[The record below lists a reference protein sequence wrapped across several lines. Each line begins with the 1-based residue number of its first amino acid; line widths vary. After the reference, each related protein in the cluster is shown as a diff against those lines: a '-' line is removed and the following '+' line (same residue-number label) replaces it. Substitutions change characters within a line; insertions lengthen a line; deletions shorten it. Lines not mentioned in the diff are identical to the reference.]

1 MNREA
6 GLPSISL
13 SCTVCSHLH
22 SSAHGDA
29 LTRGGLISTDSA
41 ASRPTACI
49 SSTPRGKVRD
59 VSLTCSRKSQT
70 ARLHTN
76 SRVSSTKSIVFF
88 LPSLANITIGGSL
101 ETLLKNEYGAR
112 LISPFMLIEVI
123 HPIGRGA
130 MMAVNGSCGRPWS
143 FLVGS

>member
-1 MNREA
+1 MKRSSICTPTTCPNAIKRGA

-13 SCTVCSHLH
+13 SRRVCSHLH

-29 LTRGGLISTDSA
+29 LTRGGLTKTDGA
-41 ASRPTACI
+41 ASKPTACI
-49 SSTPRGKVRD
+49 SLMPRGKGHD

-101 ETLLKNEYGAR
+101 ETLLKKE
-112 LISPFMLIEVI
+112 
-123 HPIGRGA
+123 
-130 MMAVNGSCGRPWS
+130 
-143 FLVGS
+143 